1 METKFYKWWK
11 GHRRVVTFGGFFILF
26 AWYINPVIK
35 EAANKNRCIKI
46 AEARISFSLKQNRD
60 QKFKERTGAT
70 LSEIAEMEAYKECN
84 NNYEVLMQ

>member
-1 METKFYKWWK
+1 METKFYKWWE
-11 GHRRVVTFGGFFILF
+11 GHRRVVTFGGFLILF

-35 EAANKNRCIKI
+35 EAANKNRCIEI
-46 AEARISFSLKQNRD
+46 AEARITFSLKQNTK